1 MNTELISFYI
11 PRMNIKYN
19 KIQVKDLLED
29 NEDNINLV
37 VKRIDFVS
45 IVNPDKSVNPDYR
58 SAFIHVYLRK
68 GCEIIYRTTYVE
80 NKFCKFYLV
89 DGYDSYWVLLKNKN
103 PIPETE
109 LNICQVV
116 ENARLLEER
125 VEKQEEIIKYQSEK
139 ILKIENSV
147 YHLLGG
153 LYNQSTQENILHH
166 HLTHLLD
173 SPVCWS
179 PENNNEQS
187 PWTIWP
193 TTRQG
198 DSSEKRIEELEKV
211 LYNLKQVQRTSDDN
225 SIHSSMPDL
234 VSIRDEDND
243 SICTYSTHSSM
254 PSLLS
259 VNENS
264 DSSREERIRNSDEL
278 CGNN

>member
-1 MNTELISFYI
+1 MNSELISFYI

-19 KIQVKDLLED
+19 KIQVKYLF
-29 NEDNINLV
+29 EDNINLV

-45 IVNPDKSVNPDYR
+45 FVNPDESVNPDYR

-68 GCEIIYRTTYVE
+68 GCEIIYKTTHVE

-89 DGYDSYWVLLKNKN
+89 DGYDSYWFILKNKN

-109 LNICQVV
+109 LNLCQVV

-139 ILKIENSV
+139 ILKIEDAV
-147 YHLLGG
+147 YRLLGG
-153 LYNQSTQENILHH
+153 LCNQSTQENILHQP
-166 HLTHLLD
+166 LTGLLD
-173 SPVCWS
+173 NNAVSWS
-179 PENNNEQS
+179 PES

-211 LYNLKQVQRTSDDN
+211 LYNLKQVQRTTDDN

-259 VNENS
+259 INENS

>member
-1 MNTELISFYI
+1 MNSELISFYI

-19 KIQVKDLLED
+19 KIQVKDLL
-29 NEDNINLV
+29 EDNINLV

-68 GCEIIYRTTYVE
+68 GCEIIYRKTYVE
-80 NKFCKFYLV
+80 NKFYKFYLV
-89 DGYDSYWVLLKNKN
+89 DGYDSYWLLLKNKN

-109 LNICQVV
+109 LNLCQVV

-139 ILKIENSV
+139 ILKIENV
-147 YHLLGG
+147 VNQLLGG
-153 LYNQSTQENILHH
+153 LYNQSTQKNILHQ

-179 PENNNEQS
+179 PESNIKQS

-198 DSSEKRIEELEKV
+198 DASEKRIEELEKV
-211 LYNLKQVQRTSDDN
+211 LYNLKQFDQRTTDDN
-225 SIHSSMPDL
+225 RIHSCMPDL
-234 VSIRDEDND
+234 VSATHEDDD
-243 SICTYSTHSSM
+243 SICSYSTNSSM

-259 VNENS
+259 ANDES
-264 DSSREERIRNSDEL
+264 DSSR
-278 CGNN
+278 